1 MDLSE
6 DLKMPLLNYSF
17 VMIYII
23 HEMLVLLNNYL
34 NYLTGRIFEYLFN
47 EYNRLSFFV
56 EKNNFL
62 SQHIMM
68 ENLSLEEEKIY

>member
-17 VMIYII
+17 VMIYVI
-23 HEMLVLLNNYL
+23 HKMLVLLNNYL